1 MVSNLF
7 GNGKMMKTEIIKM
20 LQTHRHDYISG
31 EEISK
36 KMNVSRTAVWKII
49 NQLRQ
54 EGYDIESSPHKGYR
68 LVAQSCDL
76 NQSELEIALA
86 DNAVIDRVVY
96 LQTVDST
103 NRYAKE
109 LGHQGPFESTLVVAE
124 TQTLGRGRLGRTWT
138 SGEKQ
143 GIWMSLLLKPS
154 IQPALAARI
163 TLLAAAAVSEA
174 VDSVT
179 ALETCIKWPNDII
192 LDHRK
197 VCGIL
202 TEMSAELNHINYLV
216 LGIGINVN
224 QTEFP
229 DELLD
234 KATSLKNVGKQDYNR
249 LEIVVKFIEIFS
261 RYYRQLTVENDF
273 SAVID
278 YVVRKSATLDREVDI
293 SSGAEKRRVY
303 AKTIDGNGN
312 LIVIN
317 ESGEEEAVYFGEVS
331 VRGINGY
338 I

>member
-1 MVSNLF
+1 
-7 GNGKMMKTEIIKM
+7 MMRTEIIKM

-36 KMNVSRTAVWKII
+36 IMNVSRTAVWKII

-68 LVAQSCDL
+68 LVSQSCDL
-76 NQSELEIALA
+76 NQSELEIALSGN
-86 DNAVIDRVVY
+86 DVIKRVVY
-96 LQTVDST
+96 LQSIDST
-103 NRYAKE
+103 NKYAKE
-109 LGHQGPFESTLVVAE
+109 LGHQENFESTLVIAE
-124 TQTLGRGRLGRTWT
+124 TQTLGRGRLGRTWA

-143 GIWMSLLLKPS
+143 GIWMSLLLKPT
-154 IQPALAARI
+154 IQPTLAARM

-174 VDSVT
+174 IDAAT
-179 ALETCIKWPNDII
+179 GLCTFIKWPNDII
-192 LDHRK
+192 LDDKK

-224 QTEFP
+224 QIEFP
-229 DELLD
+229 AEIQE
-234 KATSLKNVGKQDYNR
+234 KATSLKNVGGQDYNR

-261 RYYRQLTVENDF
+261 KYYRLLIEENDF
-273 SAVID
+273 GTVIE
-278 YVVRKSATLDREVDI
+278 YVVRKSATLDREVDVTA
-293 SSGAEKRRVY
+293 GANKRRVF
-303 AKTIDGNGN
+303 AKDIDENGN

-317 ESGEEEAVYFGEVS
+317 ESGEEEAIFYGEVS

-338 I
+338 V